1 MGNCNNYSSYTENTL
16 CNYLLYD
23 GNKIIDVLT
32 DHEKAMSC
40 LIKLSETKLS
50 QYYEYV
56 NLLEKEF
63 HSYKLINNNE
73 FEKVAN
79 TIKHFNPCNS
89 VRIICLNV
97 NNTDDNNKMKINT
110 DVLIYCPQTR
120 TIKKISADKEPINT
134 FSNLKRVADEERR
147 IKDDLFAKKIQKN
160 NQPDKKLGDLLNIL
174 DTDAYSVST
183 ASTCSRETRRKKI
196 EYRDK
201 KVVTDNKRNDYIDRR
216 KNNNTIL
223 NEEAELDALINSNKK
238 KLDNAQ
244 VMSDTC
250 DDSDNDSIDSLI
262 HTSDDDVYDNNK
274 QKVILKNEVTNVV
287 QRKTDAEIFTERCEA
302 QKKRLDENRKKEK
315 LCIFESDKNVYLTM
329 RGRIKN
335 GTLKEKNVSPL
346 FTHKYH
352 IFKFMEDNNVVAFN
366 KNTDIQKEHKIYEQL
381 YKVIE
386 SLEKDDENDMN
397 MIDDEYLELC
407 DAFMEYVYS
416 SEIEIFTEA
425 RTHEILNE
433 NPNLK
438 EKMFKE
444 AVNQTIFTKDISKEE
459 YE

>member
-1 MGNCNNYSSYTENTL
+1 MGNCNNYSTHTENSL

-23 GNKIIDVLT
+23 GNKIIDVLS
-32 DHEKAMSC
+32 DYDKAVAS

-50 QYYEYV
+50 QYCEYV

-63 HSYKLINNNE
+63 NKCKLINNNE
-73 FEKVAN
+73 LEKVAN
-79 TIKHFNPCNS
+79 KIKYFNPCNN
-89 VRIICLNV
+89 VRIVCLNA
-97 NNTDDNNKMKINT
+97 NNTDDNNKMNINT
-110 DVLIYCPQTR
+110 NVLIYCPQTR
-120 TIKKISADKEPINT
+120 TIKKMVISANT
-134 FSNLKRVADEERR
+134 MPVNLPSEIEN
-147 IKDDLFAKKIQKN
+147 I
-160 NQPDKKLGDLLNIL
+160 DKKLDDNPNFFDRYEDTISTSNRKTRKQINNLGNENII
-174 DTDAYSVST
+174 V
-183 ASTCSRETRRKKI
+183 E
-196 EYRDK
+196 
-201 KVVTDNKRNDYIDRR
+201 NKRNDYTDRR
-216 KNNNTIL
+216 KNNNIRF
-223 NEEAELDALINSNKK
+223 NEEDELDALINSNKK

-244 VMSDTC
+244 VMSDKY
-250 DDSDNDSIDSLI
+250 DYGDSDSDSDSISSLI
-262 HTSDDDVYDNNK
+262 YTNDNDYYT
-274 QKVILKNEVTNVV
+274 QKSSLPVDKNDGVV
-287 QRKTDAEIFTERCEA
+287 ERKTDAEIFEERCEA
-302 QKKRLDENRKKEK
+302 QKKRVDENRQKEK

-352 IFKFMEDNNVVAFN
+352 IFKFMEEHNVVAFN
-366 KNTDIQKEHKIYEQL
+366 KNTDIQKEHKTYEQL

-386 SLEKDDENDMN
+386 SLEKEDENDMN

-425 RTHEILNE
+425 RTHAILNE

-438 EKMFKE
+438 ETMFKE